1 MSHRL
6 VPAIAAGLWRSRRRA
21 RARAR
26 THTHTH
32 THTHTDTR
40 QAINT
45 SNATEYWWGRTCS
58 RANAHTETHRRY
70 PTRDSAAAGEHTR
83 TIVLVHVIP
92 AGLLLAPQLG
102 PPLGACR
109 IGATAS
115 LQKPVLPL
123 DKRGREAAFPA
134 CHHQARA
141 SISSSLLRVFPR
153 KSQRFL
159 RRRWKNK
166 KRRME
171 SLVQSSV
178 LPALR
183 TQTTT
188 AGERGRLRST
198 SPRGG
203 AVRAG
208 QSGARFALHASRSC
222 AVGAALRA
230 ARTGSSRARGGL
242 KLLGGSR
249 SPGPSKPGTAAYR
262 RCPETT

>member
-1 MSHRL
+1 MAPHGEHIHTQ
-6 VPAIAAGLWRSRRRA
+6 AMRSSIGGGAHARGQTRIQRR
-21 RARAR
+21 
-26 THTHTH
+26 
-32 THTHTDTR
+32 TD
-40 QAINT
+40 
-45 SNATEYWWGRTCS
+45 
-58 RANAHTETHRRY
+58 RY
-70 PTRDSAAAGEHTR
+70 PTRDCAGEHTR
-83 TIVLVHVIP
+83 NIVLVHVIP
-92 AGLLLAPQLG
+92 AGLLLAPQLDS
-102 PPLGACR
+102 PLGACR

-249 SPGPSKPGTAAYR
+249 SPGPSNQGPQPTGDVWKQPDASRDAQ
-262 RCPETT
+262 